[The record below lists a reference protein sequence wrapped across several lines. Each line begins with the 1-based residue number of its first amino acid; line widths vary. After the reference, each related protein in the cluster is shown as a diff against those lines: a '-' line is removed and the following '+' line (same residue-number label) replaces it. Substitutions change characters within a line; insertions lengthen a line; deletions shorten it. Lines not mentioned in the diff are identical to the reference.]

1 MNIIGLG
8 KAGCSISDMFN
19 QYTQYNVF
27 TLDTTEN
34 CSYKIPRQ
42 PSAELYD
49 ANPMDLSDMVSKM
62 DDEDTY
68 FILCGSGKIA
78 ACSLWIL
85 QQIKDKKV
93 NIVYVD
99 PEPSTVDQKGK
110 LRNRA
115 HYHVLQEYTRSGVF
129 NKMFLFENA
138 LISDVIGKTS
148 ILNYFPKINQFIA
161 TAIHWMNIYN
171 NTDTVFDTFRDEFVS
186 SRICSFG
193 VVNIETKQV
202 TDTFLLENCNQI
214 KYFYG
219 VNRIVIEND
228 ENLLDNLNEITTS
241 DTENKSVSYGVYSTD
256 LEQGFSFALK
266 SSSEIQIK
274 SE

>member
-8 KAGCSISDMFN
+8 KAGCNISDMFN

-34 CSYKIPRQ
+34 CSYRIPRQ

-49 ANPMDLSDMVSKM
+49 ANPIDLSDMVSKM

-85 QQIKDKKV
+85 QQIKGKKV

-202 TDTFLLENCNQI
+202 TDTFLLEKCNQI

-228 ENLLDNLNEITTS
+228 EDLLDNLNEITTS
-241 DTENKSVSYGVYSTD
+241 DTEDKSVSYGVYSTD

-266 SSSEIQIK
+266 SSSEVQIK

>member
-8 KAGCSISDMFN
+8 KAGCNISDMFN

-34 CSYKIPRQ
+34 CSYRIPRQ

-49 ANPMDLSDMVSKM
+49 ANPIDLSDMVSKM

-202 TDTFLLENCNQI
+202 TDTFLLEKCNQI

-228 ENLLDNLNEITTS
+228 EDLLDNLNEITTS
-241 DTENKSVSYGVYSTD
+241 DTEDKSVSYGVYSTD

-266 SSSEIQIK
+266 SSSEVQIK

>member
-8 KAGCSISDMFN
+8 KAGCNISEMFK

-34 CSYKIPRQ
+34 CSYCIPTQ
-42 PSAELYD
+42 QSAELYD
-49 ANPMDLSDMVSKM
+49 ANPIDLSDMVSKM
-62 DDEDTY
+62 DDEETY

-85 QQIKDKKV
+85 QQIKNKKV
-93 NIVYVD
+93 NIIYVD
-99 PEPSTVDQKGK
+99 PEVSTLDQKAK
-110 LRNRA
+110 LRNRV

-129 NKMFLFENA
+129 SKMFLFDNA

-148 ILNYFPKINQFIA
+148 ILNYFPKINRFIA

-171 NTDTVFDTFRDEFVS
+171 NTDTILDTFRDEFVS

-202 TDTFLLENCNQI
+202 TDTFLLEKCNQI

-219 VNRIVIEND
+219 VNRIVIESD
-228 ENLLDNLNEITTS
+228 EDLLDNLNEITTS
-241 DTENKSVSYGVYSTD
+241 DTQNKSVSYAVYSTD